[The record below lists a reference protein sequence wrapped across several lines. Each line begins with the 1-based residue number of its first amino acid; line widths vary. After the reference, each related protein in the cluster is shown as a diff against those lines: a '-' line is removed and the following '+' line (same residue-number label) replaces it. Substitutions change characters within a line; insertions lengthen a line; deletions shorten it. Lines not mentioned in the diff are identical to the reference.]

1 MTDPSKRK
9 DPNATIQIELDQVQL
24 YDPSTIPEPGAS
36 EPGARKAPPPL
47 PTPPPFPAAAE
58 APSPS
63 AAKTIAYVAM
73 IVVLVG
79 LAIVGGLL
87 VGTRARG
94 SADVAPAP
102 SATTATT
109 ATTAVAATP
118 APSAS
123 ASAGPQMLTLP
134 TIEMR

>member
-1 MTDPSKRK
+1 MSDPSKRK

-24 YDPSTIPEPGAS
+24 YDPSAIPEPGAS
-36 EPGARKAPPPL
+36 EPGARKVPPPL
-47 PTPPPFPAAAE
+47 PPPPPFPAAAQ
-58 APSPS
+58 APPPS

-79 LAIVGGLL
+79 LAIVGGLM

-94 SADVAPAP
+94 TADVAPAP

-109 ATTAVAATP
+109 ATPAVATTP

-123 ASAGPQMLTLP
+123 ASAAPRMLTLP